1 MQNLTNEE
9 TNTILSF
16 FNSPMRVNNIKSFT
30 APHLSSKA
38 NAVCHFCDDT
48 GSITDD
54 EHNKWPCPS
63 CLHGTLKN
71 VLHDNRQWAEHGDRF
86 VRARTPDFIEA
97 LTTPTRCSPQ
107 PFWPSLPMFLL
118 TMKGT
123 SKANSCVLKRAL
135 TPKRSGTGWKRI
147 FRRSLLPKRWGWTPS
162 PTKRSLCYQTICSN
176 PPI

>member
-1 MQNLTNEE
+1 MKNLTSEE

-16 FNSPMRVNNIKSFT
+16 FKSPMRVNNIKSFT

-48 GSITDD
+48 GSILDD

-86 VRARTPDFIEA
+86 VRARTPEFIEA
-97 LTTPTRCSPQ
+97 LTKTNPLFATAILAELTDVPVDDEGNIETPFMRFEEGTHPEEIWHWLEKNFP
-107 PFWPSLPMFLL
+107 PFSVA
-118 TMKGT
+118 
-123 SKANSCVLKRAL
+123 KALGMDT
-135 TPKRSGTGWKRI
+135 TP
-147 FRRSLLPKRWGWTPS
+147 
-162 PTKRSLCYQTICSN
+162 Y
-176 PPI
+176 